1 MDGALKLPYFAATA
15 WYHKNASRRLIQSKD
30 LNDMLPE
37 VEEFTMNEL
46 LPRAKGGALEEGKKR
61 NCSKNGSLLRYVRK
75 GDFYKITLIYWI
87 FLKELLRSSFTV
99 GRLDSRYKGID
110 KRCW

>member
-15 WYHKNASRRLIQSKD
+15 WYHKNASSRLIQSKD

-46 LPRAKGGALEEGKKR
+46 LP
-61 NCSKNGSLLRYVRK
+61 
-75 GDFYKITLIYWI
+75 
-87 FLKELLRSSFTV
+87 
-99 GRLDSRYKGID
+99 
-110 KRCW
+110 